1 MKYLIKKILT
11 EGRSL
16 DKITD
21 VLLYHDEYDDEE
33 VESIIKLFGG
43 DITSLYHFIDD
54 KGRGLEFLNHL
65 QNRVWRGGG
74 YLVEALQIGDPTYSK
89 EDMDLFMTWIFPMWE
104 GGELTRKGDRIL
116 LEIVGYD
123 QTQLFGGDSEDIAEI
138 IFNPDEMPMELNFI
152 RLNAEDLVDMMTEEN
167 FIGLVRYVGRHNMN
181 EEIDTFREEFDPW
194 VEEDGLGNRSFLLT
208 PDRLNRFLDPSGDL
222 ESRKYNFTV
231 LLDSSDKLSDILNEV
246 EWVYSDSYNWVYEN
260 EYRKMYHKELEGL
273 IGKPV
278 GEGEKENWRASSG
291 DKTVRDT
298 TPTKFYD
305 VTDLMSTILWQ
316 ATKDGE
322 DPGQS
327 TVFELIEAH
336 KGFLTPGEPDW
347 PDEGDKEIVDSYNEY
362 LEDLFG
368 SRNIY

>member
-1 MKYLIKKILT
+1 MKYLIKKILN
-11 EGRSL
+11 EGKSL

-21 VLLYHDEYDDEE
+21 VLFYEDEYRDGEAQE
-33 VESIIKLFGG
+33 IIKLFGY
-43 DITSLYHFIDD
+43 DIASLYHFIDD
-54 KGRGLEFLNHL
+54 RGRGLEFLEHL
-65 QNRVWRGGG
+65 QERVYHGGMF
-74 YLVEALQIGDPTYSK
+74 LIKALQIGKPTYSK

-104 GGELTRKGDRIL
+104 NIELSRKGDRIIL
-116 LEIVGYD
+116 GIVGNE
-123 QTQLFGGDSEDIAEI
+123 QTELFVGDSEDIAEI
-138 IFNPDEMPMELNFI
+138 VFDPDAMPMELNFI
-152 RLNAEDLVDMMTEEN
+152 KLNAEDLVDMMTEEN
-167 FIGLVRYVGRHNMN
+167 FIGLVRYVGKHHMN

-194 VEEDGLGNRSFLLT
+194 VDSDKIGDRSFFLT
-208 PDRLNRFLDPSGDL
+208 PDRLNRFLDPSQDL

-260 EYRKMYHKELEGL
+260 EYRKMYRDALEGL

-278 GEGEKENWRASSG
+278 GESKVDPKNENS
-291 DKTVRDT
+291 
-298 TPTKFYD
+298 TKITFYD

-327 TVFELIEAH
+327 TAFDLIRAH
-336 KGFLTPGEPDW
+336 KGYLTPGEPDW
-347 PDEGDKEIVDSYNEY
+347 PDEGNEEIVDSYNEY

-368 SRNIY
+368 EGEIY

>member
-1 MKYLIKKILT
+1 MKYLIKKILN
-11 EGRSL
+11 EAKSL

-21 VLLYHDEYDDEE
+21 VLFYEDEYRDGEAQE
-33 VESIIKLFGG
+33 IIKLFGY
-43 DITSLYHFIDD
+43 DIASLYHFIDD
-54 KGRGLEFLNHL
+54 RGRGLEFLEHL
-65 QNRVWRGGG
+65 QERVYHGGMF
-74 YLVEALQIGDPTYSK
+74 LIKALQIGKPTYSK

-104 GGELTRKGDRIL
+104 NIELSRKGDRIIL
-116 LEIVGYD
+116 QVVGNE
-123 QTQLFGGDSEDIAEI
+123 QTELFVGDSEDIAEI
-138 IFNPDEMPMELNFI
+138 VFDPEAMPMELNFI
-152 RLNAEDLVDMMTEEN
+152 KLNAEDLVDMMTEEN
-167 FIGLVRYVGRHNMN
+167 FIGLVRYVGKHHMN

-194 VEEDGLGNRSFLLT
+194 VDSDKIGDRSFFLT
-208 PDRLNRFLDPSGDL
+208 PDRLNSFLDPSQDL

-260 EYRKMYHKELEGL
+260 EYRKMYHDALEGL

-278 GEGEKENWRASSG
+278 GESKVDPKNENS
-291 DKTVRDT
+291 
-298 TPTKFYD
+298 TKITFYD

-327 TVFELIEAH
+327 TAFDLIRAH
-336 KGFLTPGEPDW
+336 KGYLTPGEPYE
-347 PDEGDKEIVDSYNEY
+347 PDEDDEMIISSYNEY
-362 LEDLFG
+362 LGDLFG

>member
-104 GGELTRKGDRIL
+104 NIEISQKNGRIIL
-116 LEIVGYD
+116 QIVGNE
-123 QTQLFGGDSEDIAEI
+123 QTELFAGDSEDIAEI
-138 IFNPDEMPMELNFI
+138 IFDPEAMPMDLNFI
-152 RLNAEDLVDMMTEEN
+152 RLNAEDLVDLMTEEN

-194 VEEDGLGNRSFLLT
+194 VEEDELGDRSFLLT
-208 PDRLNRFLDPSGDL
+208 PDRLNRFLDPSQDL

-231 LLDSSDKLSDILNEV
+231 LLDSSDTLSDILNEV

-260 EYRKMYHKELEGL
+260 EYRKMYHDVLEGL

-278 GEGEKENWRASSG
+278 GESKVDPKNENS
-291 DKTVRDT
+291 
-298 TPTKFYD
+298 TKITFYD
-305 VTDLMSTILWQ
+305 VTDLLSTILWQ

-327 TVFELIEAH
+327 TMFELIEAH